1 MHLFGLH
8 IKSLINLKIDN
19 ATFGIGGQL
28 LPLPPPGYVPG
39 PQQPSVGPGIQHT
52 AKFNTPGLLIFGTWK
67 LSVLYFV

>member
-1 MHLFGLH
+1 MLL
-8 IKSLINLKIDN
+8 SEL
-19 ATFGIGGQL
+19 GGQL